1 MTWVAGVD
9 GCRGGW
15 IAVLVAAGA
24 RARPPEARLC
34 QSFAE
39 VLALTPAPAVI
50 AVDIPIGLL
59 DSGRPGGRPCD
70 RAARRLLGRR
80 ASSVFSPPPRPV
92 LAARRYDEVR
102 RLGVSMQAFG
112 LLPKIREVDRLMTPA
127 LQARIFEAHPEL
139 AFHILLN
146 GPARHGKK
154 TRTGRLERLRAL
166 ARSQRPAFLR
176 IGRLLDGWLRR
187 FTRTD
192 VAPDDFLDACALA
205 VTALR
210 ILERTA
216 APVGNTV
223 TRDARGLRMDIW
235 A

>member
-1 MTWVAGVD
+1 MAGVD

-39 VLALTPAPAVI
+39 VLALTPAPAVV
-50 AVDIPIGLL
+50 AVDIPIGLP
-59 DSGRPGGRPCD
+59 DSAQAGGRPCD
-70 RAARRLLGRR
+70 RAARGLLGRR
-80 ASSVFSPPPRPV
+80 ASSVFSPPPRAV
-92 LAARRYDEVR
+92 LTARRYDEVR
-102 RLGVSMQAFG
+102 RHGVSIQAFG
-112 LLPKIREVDRLMTPA
+112 LLPKLREVDRLMTPA

-139 AFHILLN
+139 AFRTLL
-146 GPARHGKK
+146 GRPARHAKK
-154 TRTGRLERLRAL
+154 TRAGQHERLRAL
-166 ARSQRPAFLR
+166 ARSGRPAFSW
-176 IGRLLDGWLRR
+176 IGRWLDGWLRSFAR
-187 FTRTD
+187 AD
-192 VAPDDFLDACALA
+192 VAPDDLLDACALA

-216 APVGNTV
+216 APVGHAV
-223 TRDARGLRMDIW
+223 TRDARGLRMEIW